1 MPQPKTAGRDRKTS
15 DYNTRD
21 RKPRKTTAGP
31 ATEGKAATSSQARA
45 QSGTALEGML
55 VESLLCDLNK
65 ARQLAFNKGRAVA
78 ALTATLAMRRLLLLL
93 PDNSGSPSS
102 LQKRFPLVWKRAL
115 ARSPGKARR
124 GRA

>member
-1 MPQPKTAGRDRKTS
+1 MSRPKTAGRDRKSSDHTTS
-15 DYNTRD
+15 G
-21 RKPRKTTAGP
+21 RKPRKAAAPETEGNAMASSQGP
-31 ATEGKAATSSQARA
+31 AP
-45 QSGTALEGML
+45 SGMALEEMHI
-55 VESLLCDLNK
+55 ESLLCDLNK
-65 ARQLAFNKGRAVA
+65 ARQLAFNKGRPVA

-93 PDNSGSPSS
+93 PDKPGSPSS